1 MSAYTGCTQSVESA
15 HLCHSHCAGMRMIS
29 YFYCPAKNSGENTHF
44 LRFHRITGKM
54 RQEDEWGGKQLLMWW
69 TIIHCSKTPRQIKVI
84 GGFYQLITDGADKEI
99 FMFYDLR
106 MNLIVNKSQKN
117 YLASLLHLVESFLK
131 TFIFKTSRQ
140 HLVYLKKGKGLL
152 SAVE

>member
-1 MSAYTGCTQSVESA
+1 M
-15 HLCHSHCAGMRMIS
+15 
-29 YFYCPAKNSGENTHF
+29 
-44 LRFHRITGKM
+44 
-54 RQEDEWGGKQLLMWW
+54 
-69 TIIHCSKTPRQIKVI
+69 
-84 GGFYQLITDGADKEI
+84 ITDGADKEI

-106 MNLIVNKSQKN
+106 MNLIVNKSQKT